1 MIHKKAAALPALCF
15 MAALLAITA
24 LDLLRP
30 DRAFSAELKRPLA
43 QRPTLSWQGL
53 QNGSYT
59 QAYQTYLDDQFIARP
74 LLVEVSGR
82 SQYLLGSRELKGVY
96 LGRRQTLLPVPAA
109 PDAQQLQKNSRRL
122 AQFAGAMSQQLGA
135 ERVRVLLAPS
145 AVRVWPQR
153 LPAFAPGPQQEK
165 ELYQAL
171 TRDLPPGLTVDVCP
185 QLVAHSDQPVYYYTD
200 HHWTTLGAYYSY
212 TVWAESMGFAPLSK
226 DQITVTPSPHDFW
239 GSSWSKVRLGGRPD
253 KVELYTPRGLERCP
267 VSVDGGAS
275 WQVGFYD
282 LQKLGSGDD
291 YGVFFGGNYPLVQVE
306 TGLDNG
312 RRLLIVK
319 DSFANCFAP
328 LAAAHYQQLHMI
340 DLRTFAG
347 SVPQYVA
354 DHQITDLLVLYST
367 TGFADDRGT
376 LALVR

>member
-153 LPAFAPGPQQEK
+153 LP
-165 ELYQAL
+165 
-171 TRDLPPGLTVDVCP
+171 PPV
-185 QLVAHSDQPVYYYTD
+185 
-200 HHWTTLGAYYSY
+200 
-212 TVWAESMGFAPLSK
+212 
-226 DQITVTPSPHDFW
+226 PSRKK
-239 GSSWSKVRLGGRPD
+239 SSIRRSPATCRP
-253 KVELYTPRGLERCP
+253 
-267 VSVDGGAS
+267 A
-275 WQVGFYD
+275 
-282 LQKLGSGDD
+282 
-291 YGVFFGGNYPLVQVE
+291 
-306 TGLDNG
+306 
-312 RRLLIVK
+312 
-319 DSFANCFAP
+319 
-328 LAAAHYQQLHMI
+328 
-340 DLRTFAG
+340 
-347 SVPQYVA
+347 
-354 DHQITDLLVLYST
+354 
-367 TGFADDRGT
+367 
-376 LALVR
+376 